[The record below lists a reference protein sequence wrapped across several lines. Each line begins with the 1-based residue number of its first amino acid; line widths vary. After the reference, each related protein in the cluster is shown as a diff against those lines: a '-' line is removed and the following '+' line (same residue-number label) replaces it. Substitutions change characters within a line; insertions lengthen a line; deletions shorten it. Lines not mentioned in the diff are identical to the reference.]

1 MGYTRKQF
9 KSEDEW
15 LGGRIIGGSGASAII
30 GENPYKSNV
39 DYFNAMIKIKKGV
52 RVKDAISN
60 LEAVQ
65 FGKKAES
72 PIRYLYAL
80 LNKDKYE
87 VIRPRTI
94 EQDGYIEMLVSDE
107 YPFMTA
113 TLDGELIEK
122 ETGRKGIL
130 EVKTSTI
137 LNSVNKEKWRDTI
150 PNNYFIQ
157 VLHYLLVKDDADF
170 VELVAYLVFKDD
182 KQIVNTYHIERADYI
197 EEIEKLKKAEIEFW
211 HQLEENKRPSL
222 ILTL

>member
-9 KSEDEW
+9 KSESDW
-15 LGGRIIGGSGASAII
+15 LGGRIIGGSGASAIV
-30 GENPYKSNV
+30 GENPYKTNV
-39 DYFNAMIKIKKGV
+39 DYFNSMIKVRKGFIA
-52 RVKDAISN
+52 KDNISN
-60 LEAVQ
+60 LDAVQ

-80 LNKDKYE
+80 LNKDKYD
-87 VIRPRTI
+87 VIRPRTV

-107 YPFMTA
+107 HPFMTA

-122 ETGRKGIL
+122 GTNRKGIL

-137 LNSVNKEKWRDTI
+137 LNTVNKEKWRDTI

-157 VLHYLLVKDDADF
+157 ILHYLLVKDDAEF

-182 KQIVNTYHIERADYI
+182 KQIVNTYHFERADFV
-197 EEIEKLKKAEIEFW
+197 EEIEKLKKAELEFW
-211 HQLEENKRPSL
+211 QQLETNQKPSL